1 MNLNQMKNRKILDF
15 LMKSLTLTLLFLFS
29 SALVFAQSQ
38 KVKFSGKVVE
48 TTGEPIVGATVIV
61 KGTTI
66 GTVTDYDGNYS
77 IDAPANAKLV
87 FSYLGMTS
95 KEVDGTHAKVVEL
108 NNDTQ
113 QIDEVVVVA
122 YGTAKKNTF
131 TGALAVVDNSRL
143 NTAQVSN
150 VSTALQGAAA
160 GVQVSSPSGQPGEG
174 ASIRVR
180 GVGSINASSSPL
192 FVIDGVPFDG
202 DLSSINPAD
211 IESLVVLK
219 DAASAAL
226 YGSRAGNGVVMITT
240 KGGASERPA
249 QVNVRATA
257 GWSKRAVKPIELLGT
272 NDWVELRWEAIRNG
286 YLDNNKNMTME
297 EAAQKA
303 SNELVSDMGI
313 NPYGTKYPTPVGL
326 DGKLLPGLNPL
337 WNDNWDEAMIGT
349 GERYEVMANISGGS
363 KQTQYFVSAA
373 HLNEKGITLGS
384 GFSRTS
390 VRANINNQTTKWM
403 KVLLNLSYSNSKTD
417 YNDSQDSNV
426 GNALSYGMSM
436 PSFYPIYKRNPETG
450 EYLYDKDG
458 KKIYDFGPY
467 RTSSFATNNQVASLP
482 MSKDQS
488 KRDLVSVRGAL
499 EFDFGKMSE
508 SLSVLDGLKFKTTYS
523 SDINIRNNHSYSPS
537 FVALDVLGPDN
548 QKEVAQ
554 QLQNTSAS
562 RSTSVIRSYTFNN
575 ILTYNKE
582 IKKDHIISLMAG
594 QEIYGYM
601 NEYNGGSTKSFPLP
615 GIQEPDGGSVVSGFS
630 GYSNRFNL
638 AGFLGRAEYNYQGK
652 YNLSTSFRRD
662 GSSKFHTD
670 HRWGNFWSV
679 GAAWNMAKENFMSSI
694 EAVDLL
700 KWRISYGAQGNQE
713 LSGYYPYQ
721 SVYESGQVG
730 NAPGLYIN
738 TLANRDLTW
747 ETNLNF
753 NVGADFSFFNSR
765 LRGSVEYFQ
774 RSSKDLLYGLDLPSS
789 SGYSSI
795 LSNIGAMKNNG
806 VEIDLKGTVFTTKHL
821 GLDLGLNIAHYRNK
835 ITSFP
840 VKKGVQSG
848 TKFLIEGG
856 DIYAF
861 KLVEWAGNTV
871 QGEPLYDLN
880 IKTGEIFEVRKA
892 NAGEASWYLFDENGK
907 KYKSTQYST
916 ASTYCRQDMGSALPK
931 VYGGIT
937 MDFRVY
943 DFTISALFSY
953 SLGGKLYATDYL
965 GNYSYGTSKGRPLA
979 KDMLNRWTPENQN
992 TDLPR
997 LTTATVKESFSSQ
1010 SSRHLYNGSYGRMKN
1025 LAVTYNIP
1033 SEFLKRMKMVN
1044 ASVFFQGENLFTIF
1058 GEKGIDPESGGLNGT
1073 TSYRYPAVKACSFGV
1088 NLTF

>member
-1 MNLNQMKNRKILDF
+1 MKNRRFSDYLAKC
-15 LMKSLTLTLLFLFS
+15 LMLTLVFLFS
-29 SALVFAQSQ
+29 SALTVMAQAPM
-38 KVKFSGKVVE
+38 KKFTGKVVE
-48 TTGEPIVGATVIV
+48 VSGEPVVGATVVV

-66 GTVTDYDGNYS
+66 GTVTDYDGNYT
-77 IDAPANAKLV
+77 IEAPSDSKLV

-95 KEVDGTHAKVVEL
+95 QEVNADHAKMIKL
-108 NNDTQ
+108 QNDSQ
-113 QIDEVVVVA
+113 EIDEVVVVA

-160 GVQVSSPSGQPGEG
+160 GVQVTTPSGQPGGG
-174 ASIRVR
+174 ADIRVR

-192 FVIDGVPFDG
+192 FVIDGVPYDG
-202 DLSSINPAD
+202 DLSSINPSD
-211 IESLVVLK
+211 IESMVVLK

-257 GWSKRAVKPIELLGT
+257 GWSKRAVKPIELMGT
-272 NDWVELRWEAIRNG
+272 NDWVQLRWEALRNG
-286 YLDNNKNMTME
+286 YMDNDKNLSLLDAGKR
-297 EAAQKA
+297 A
-303 SNELVSDMGI
+303 SGELVSDMGI
-313 NPYGTKYPTPVGL
+313 NPYGTKYAQPVDENGR
-326 DGKLLPGLNPL
+326 LLPGLNPL
-337 WNDNWDEAMIGT
+337 WDDNWEEAMIGT
-349 GERYEVMANISGGS
+349 GERYEVNANISGGS
-363 KQTQYFVSAA
+363 KQTQYFISAG

-384 GFSRTS
+384 GFTRTS
-390 VRANINNQTTKWM
+390 VRSNINNQTTKWM

-436 PSFYPIYKRNPETG
+436 PSFYPIYKRNPDTG

-458 KKIYDFGPY
+458 KRIYDFGPY
-467 RTSSFATNNQVASLP
+467 RTSSFATNNQLASLP
-482 MSKDQS
+482 ESKEQS
-488 KRDLVSVRGAL
+488 KRDLVSVRGAIEL
-499 EFDFGKMSE
+499 DFGQMGDKME
-508 SLSVLDGLKFKTTYS
+508 VLNGLKFKTTYS
-523 SDINIRNNHSYSPS
+523 TDISIRNNHSYSPAYTILET
-537 FVALDVLGPDN
+537 VGPDG
-548 QKEVAQ
+548 QKEVVQ
-554 QLQNTSAS
+554 NLQNTSAS
-562 RSTSVIRSYTFNN
+562 RSTSLVKSYTFNN

-582 IKKDHIISLMAG
+582 IKRDHLISLMAG
-594 QEIYGYM
+594 QEIYGYY
-601 NEYNGGSTKSFPLP
+601 NEYNGGSRNSFPLP
-615 GIQEPDGGSVVSGFS
+615 GVQEPDAGSVVSGFR
-630 GYSNRFNL
+630 GYSNKFNL

-652 YNLSTSFRRD
+652 YNLSGSYRRD
-662 GSSKFHTD
+662 GSSKFHPK

-679 GAAWNMAKENFMSSI
+679 GASWNMAKESFMSGI
-694 EAVDLL
+694 EDVDML
-700 KWRISYGAQGNQE
+700 KWRVSYGAQGNQE

-730 NAPGLYIN
+730 NSPGLYLS
-738 TLANRDLTW
+738 TLANKDLTW

-753 NVGADFSFFNSR
+753 NIGVDFSFFNSR
-765 LRGSVEYFQ
+765 LRGSAEYFQ
-774 RSSKDLLYGLDLPSS
+774 RTSKDLLYGLDLASS

-806 VEIDLKGTVFTTKHL
+806 VEIDLKGTIFTTKNF

-848 TKFLIEGG
+848 TKFLVEGG

-861 KLVEWAGNTV
+861 KLVEWAGNTKE
-871 QGEPLYDLN
+871 GEPLYDRTKAGD
-880 IKTGEIFEVRKA
+880 IVEVRTA
-892 NAGEASWYLFDENGK
+892 SAGEPSWYLFDENGK

-916 ASTYCRQDMGSALPK
+916 ASTYYRQNMGSALPK
-931 VYGGIT
+931 VYGGLNL
-937 MDFRVY
+937 DFRVY
-943 DFTISALFSY
+943 DFTVTALFSY
-953 SLGGKLYATDYL
+953 SIGGKLYATDYL

-979 KDMLNRWTPENQN
+979 KEMLNRWTPENQD

-997 LTTATVKESFSSQ
+997 LTTKSLQESFLSQ
-1010 SSRHLYNGSYGRMKN
+1010 SSRHLYNGTYGRLKN
-1025 LAVTYNIP
+1025 LAVTYNVP
-1033 SEFLKRMKMVN
+1033 SEFLKKIKMAN

-1058 GEKGIDPESGGLNGT
+1058 GEKGIDPESGGLNGV
-1073 TSYRYPAVKACSFGV
+1073 TSYRYPAVKTCSFGV

>member
-1 MNLNQMKNRKILDF
+1 MKNRKKLDYLAKCF
-15 LMKSLTLTLLFLFS
+15 MLTLVFLFS
-29 SALVFAQSQ
+29 STLTVMAQSQ
-38 KVKFSGKVVE
+38 KKKFTGKVIEVS
-48 TTGEPIVGATVIV
+48 GEPVVGATVVV

-66 GTVTDYDGNYS
+66 GTVTDYDGNYT
-77 IDAPANAKLV
+77 IDAPSDSKLV

-95 KEVDGTHAKVVEL
+95 QEVNAENAKIIKL
-108 NNDTQ
+108 QNDSQ
-113 QIDEVVVVA
+113 EIDEVVVVA

-160 GVQVSSPSGQPGEG
+160 GVQVSTPSGQPGEG

-202 DLSSINPAD
+202 DLSSINPSD
-211 IESLVVLK
+211 IESMVVLK

-272 NDWVELRWEAIRNG
+272 NDWVQLRWEALRNG
-286 YLDNNKNMTME
+286 YMDNNKNLSLLD
-297 EAAQKA
+297 AGKRA
-303 SNELVSDMGI
+303 SSELISDMGI
-313 NPYGTKYPTPVGL
+313 NPYGTKYPQPV
-326 DGKLLPGLNPL
+326 DENGKLLPGLNPL
-337 WNDNWDEAMIGT
+337 WNDNWEEAMIGT
-349 GERYEVMANISGGS
+349 GERYEVNANISGGS
-363 KQTQYFVSAA
+363 KQTQYFISAG

-384 GFSRTS
+384 GFTRTS
-390 VRANINNQTTKWM
+390 VRSNINNQTTKWM

-450 EYLYDKDG
+450 EYLFDKNG
-458 KKIYDFGPY
+458 NKIYDFGPY

-488 KRDLVSVRGAL
+488 KRDLVSVRGSIEL
-499 EFDFGKMSE
+499 DFGQMGDKMM
-508 SLSVLDGLKFKTTYS
+508 VLNGLKFKTTYS
-523 SDINIRNNHSYSPS
+523 TDISIRNNHGYSPS
-537 FVALDVLGPDN
+537 YTILSTVGPDG
-548 QKEVAQ
+548 QKEVVQ
-554 QLQNTSAS
+554 DLQNTSAS
-562 RSTSVIRSYTFNN
+562 RSTSLVKSYTFNN
-575 ILTYNKE
+575 ILTYSKE
-582 IKKDHIISLMAG
+582 IKKDHLISLMAG
-594 QEIYGYM
+594 QEIYGYYS
-601 NEYNGGSTKSFPLP
+601 EYNGGSRKSFPLP
-615 GIQEPDGGSVVSGFS
+615 GVQEPDAGSVVSGFR
-630 GYSNRFNL
+630 GYSNKFNL

-652 YNLSTSFRRD
+652 YNLSGSYRRD
-662 GSSKFHTD
+662 GSSKFHPK

-679 GAAWNMAKENFMSSI
+679 GASWNMAKESFMSGI
-694 EAVDLL
+694 EDVDML
-700 KWRISYGAQGNQE
+700 KWRVSYGAQGNQE

-738 TLANRDLTW
+738 TLANKDLTW

-753 NVGADFSFFNSR
+753 NIGVDFSFFNSR
-765 LRGSVEYFQ
+765 LRGSAEYFQ
-774 RSSKDLLYGLDLPSS
+774 RSSKDLLYGLDLASS

-806 VEIDLKGTVFTTKHL
+806 VEIDLKGTIFTTKNF

-848 TKFLIEGG
+848 TKFLVEGG

-861 KLVEWAGNTV
+861 KLVEWAGNTKD
-871 QGEPLYDLN
+871 GEPLYDRT
-880 IKTGEIFEVRKA
+880 KAGEIVEVRKA
-892 NAGEASWYLFDENGK
+892 SAGEPSWYLFDENGK

-916 ASTYCRQDMGSALPK
+916 ASTYYRQNMGSALPK
-931 VYGGIT
+931 VYGGLNL
-937 MDFRVY
+937 DFRVY
-943 DFTISALFSY
+943 DFTITALFSY

-979 KDMLNRWTPENQN
+979 KEMLNRWTPENQD

-997 LTTATVKESFSSQ
+997 LTTKSLQDSYLSQ
-1010 SSRHLYNGSYGRMKN
+1010 SSKHLYNGSYGRLKN
-1025 LAVTYNIP
+1025 LAVTYNVP
-1033 SEFLKRMKMVN
+1033 SEFLKKIKMSN

-1073 TSYRYPAVKACSFGV
+1073 TSYRYPAVKTCSFGV